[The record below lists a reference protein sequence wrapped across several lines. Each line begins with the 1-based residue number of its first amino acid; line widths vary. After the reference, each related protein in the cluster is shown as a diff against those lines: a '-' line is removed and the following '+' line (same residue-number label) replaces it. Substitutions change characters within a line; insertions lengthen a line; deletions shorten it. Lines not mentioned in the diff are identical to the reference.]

1 MLFSSSRKASTVVA
15 ITGKTATPEGKTAS
29 VKVSFKAKKTG
40 KTSKY
45 SYVSKVSVIEDKIT
59 MTAAATAVKEIT
71 LTFNKAV
78 KDTAAAKITVKKANS
93 APTFTVKWAEDA
105 KTATLAMDSKLTKGT
120 YDITVSGVEKEDLT
134 ASVTVE
140 DQKLTAFEFISTNL
154 VADPVTATSASIY
167 FRAVDQ
173 YGKNIAGVNPT
184 VTTSFGGKATA
195 GTTKT
200 TENTKIS
207 VTNMSATLCV
217 LGTKGTVTVVDSKTG
232 VNKTVDVVY
241 SAPAKASK
249 VEVVSLYNVNS
260 GKKLESLTAGDKA
273 GNIKLA
279 LKFTDQYGAELAV
292 KDVTDSKTINVSLAA
307 GTTGIDLDKAADTV
321 TIDDKEYYAISFKN
335 DLKAGSFQLTIVNSQ
350 VGLLDN
356 LKFDVAAGTVIKSFS
371 VSADED
377 IYAGEQ
383 ATLSYTAIDAEGKE
397 VTSYDVIDKA
407 FKNDSGVRVLPAGV
421 DIEKQKDGSAKIT
434 YKYKNGLSDVEN
446 KDKDNLRGSDNTT
459 LTFQVYPNSTNIIVV
474 NTAIRV
480 NQKRVF
486 WEVSGVNSDKAV
498 AGVTGE
504 KLSFKAEDFKISD
517 QYGNTLSKDKINEL
531 ISATNAI
538 KVADEDSD
546 ASWTV
551 TATELKTKA
560 DKFTINV
567 GSKNSA
573 KVKVYATAVPA
584 VEVAKNNGYV
594 LTLSQA
600 NADKAS
606 NFEIKW
612 NNDGLNT
619 FCVSGA
625 ALTATSIKNKFTVVG
640 KVGGKTVTIPTDN
653 YAVTGLTGGDCLG
666 NPNGT
671 GNDKAEKKTV
681 EGTVTVNVSTKDD
694 NNKFVTTEISAKFT
708 ASNEDAKLASIKKND
723 DSVAAKSDMTVADLA
738 KCFNL
743 KDQYGNSISS
753 DGVAAKVVILSATSK
768 DADVQYNGSTSC
780 KLVNMSTGDKISVT
794 LTKGDLTDTREIK
807 LS

>member
-1 MLFSSSRKASTVVA
+1 
-15 ITGKTATPEGKTAS
+15 
-29 VKVSFKAKKTG
+29 
-40 KTSKY
+40 
-45 SYVSKVSVIEDKIT
+45 

-71 LTFNKAV
+71 LTFSKAV

-154 VADPVTATSASIY
+154 VADPTTATSASIY

-184 VTTSFGGKATA
+184 VTTSFGGTATA

-217 LGTKGTVTVVDSKTG
+217 LGTKGTITVVDNKTG

-249 VEVVSLYNVNS
+249 VEVVSLYNVNT

-279 LKFTDQYGAELAV
+279 LKFTDQYGAEMAV
-292 KDVTDSKTINVSLAA
+292 KDVTDSNTINVSLAA
-307 GTTGIDLDKAADTV
+307 GTTGIDLDKSADTV

-377 IYAGEQ
+377 IYAGEK
-383 ATLSYTAIDAEGKE
+383 ATLSYTAIDADGKE
-397 VTSYDVIDKA
+397 VTSYDVISKA
-407 FKNDSGVRVLPAGV
+407 FKNDSGATVLPAGV
-421 DIEKQKDGSAKIT
+421 AIEKQKDGSAKIT
-434 YKYKNGLSDVEN
+434 YTYTKSDVDN
-446 KDKDNLRGSDNTT
+446 RDKDNKRGSDNTT

-474 NTAIRV
+474 NTTIRV

-498 AGVTGE
+498 AGVKDE
-504 KLSFKAEDFKISD
+504 ELSFKAEDFKISD

-531 ISATNAI
+531 ISAGNAI
-538 KVADEDSD
+538 QVDNEESD
-546 ASWTV
+546 VSWTV
-551 TATELKTKA
+551 KATELKTKA
-560 DKFTINV
+560 DKFIIKV

-573 KVKVYATAVPA
+573 KVKVYATAPD
-584 VEVAKNNGYV
+584 EKVAKNNGYV

-612 NNDGLNT
+612 KNDGLNT
-619 FCVSGA
+619 FCVSKA
-625 ALTATSIKNKFTVVG
+625 ALTTDSIKDKFTVVG
-640 KVGGKTVTIPTDN
+640 KVGGKTVTIPADN

-666 NPNGT
+666 DPNGK

-681 EGTVTVNVSTKDD
+681 EGTVTVNVSTTDD
-694 NNKFVTTEISAKFT
+694 NGKFVTTEISAKFT
-708 ASNEDAKLASIKKND
+708 ASNEDAKLTSIKKDND
-723 DSVAAKSDMTVADLA
+723 KVVTAKTSMAVADLA
-738 KCFNL
+738 IGFKL
-743 KDQYGNSISS
+743 KDQYGNDISS
-753 DGVAAKVVILSATSK
+753 DGVAAKVVILSAADAK
-768 DADVQYNGSTSC
+768 ADVQYDGSTSC
-780 KLVNMSTGDKISVT
+780 KVLNVATGDKISVT
-794 LTKGDLTDTREIK
+794 LTKGDLTDTREIT